1 MNQSHHQDN
10 PATTINDIRTAR
22 DHAEFLRDQLLAE
35 WEKVCEDEAAMTPE
49 QIQNPRRV
57 QGRNLMLKAIATTN
71 HAIASINQALR
82 ELERVNHDLPHSP

>member
-1 MNQSHHQDN
+1 MHSDNQDN

-35 WEKVCEDEAAMTPE
+35 WEKVREDEATMTSE
-49 QIQNPRRV
+49 QIKSPRRI
-57 QGRNLMLKAIATTN
+57 QGRELMQKAIATTN

-82 ELERVNHDLPHSP
+82 ELERVNNDTSHLP